1 MRSAT
6 VSMDLT
12 WASTPGVGRES
23 RQRTRNYEDA
33 NIIAL
38 GTAACFR
45 RTSPLRSA
53 TVPAFLRA
61 LFSSSTPCRCARC
74 QTAAAGP
81 PYSAH

>member
-33 NIIAL
+33 NIITGAT
-38 GTAACFR
+38 GNQG
-45 RTSPLRSA
+45 SA
-53 TVPAFLRA
+53 T
-61 LFSSSTPCRCARC
+61 ARHLL
-74 QTAAAGP
+74 ADG
-81 PYSAH
+81 